1 MKAASRLVL
10 GLIFLF
16 LLSLFNFSAFA
27 LFAPLLVL
35 AILTHFANETELLP
49 DELFRRCARIPPDAR
64 AWHELFRRYEQP
76 IKIGIC
82 KVIGFSG
89 WKHSR
94 YFEEVQQELHL
105 RLLANDS
112 RAMQAFRGHTEA
124 EACWYLRCIA
134 TNVALNVIR
143 REKRHTHSEIPG
155 PDVPGPSSTT
165 TGPKNNT
172 LKADLDKC
180 LHENLSGKNKMRNI
194 LMFKLFAQEDLKPAE
209 IARIAGMS
217 MSAHAIEIQI
227 GRTRAKIKKCLNEE

>member
-10 GLIFLF
+10 GL
-16 LLSLFNFSAFA
+16 LLVFVLVAFNFSSFT
-27 LFAPLLVL
+27 LFASLLVL

-94 YFEEVQQELHL
+94 YFEEVQQEMPL
-105 RLLANDS
+105 RLLANNS

-124 EACWYLRCIA
+124 EARWYLRCIA

-143 REKRHTHSEIPG
+143 REKRHTHSPMPDSDFLEPIP
-155 PDVPGPSSTT
+155 PQ
-165 TGPKNNT
+165 TGNM
-172 LKADLDKC
+172 LKGDLDKC
-180 LHENLSGKNKMRNI
+180 LHENLSGRNKMRNI

-209 IARIAGMS
+209 IARIVGMG

-227 GRTRAKIKKCLNEE
+227 GRTRAKLRKCFGEE

>member
-10 GLIFLF
+10 GL
-16 LLSLFNFSAFA
+16 LLVFVLVVFNFSSFT
-27 LFAPLLVL
+27 LFASLLVL

-94 YFEEVQQELHL
+94 YFEEVQQEMHL
-105 RLLANDS
+105 RLLANNS

-143 REKRHTHSEIPG
+143 REKRHTHSEIPD
-155 PDVPGPSSTT
+155 PDVPGTSSTT
-165 TGPKNNT
+165 TDSGNNT

-180 LHENLSGKNKMRNI
+180 LHENLSGRNKMRNI
-194 LMFKLFAQEDLKPAE
+194 LMFKLFVLEKLKPAE
-209 IARIAGMS
+209 IARIVGMG

-227 GRTRAKIKKCLNEE
+227 GRTRAKLRKCFGEE